1 MLAKKRGDLAIAY
14 DFQAMFFMLKEQKIG
29 KKIEK
34 VPVDLGFDI
43 PMHYMVGKESPK
55 WKWTVKKFDEELRKM
70 KESGEFQKLWNFE
83 KYLKEHPEMFDL
95 L

>member
-1 MLAKKRGDLAIAY
+1 
-14 DFQAMFFMLKEQKIG
+14 
-29 KKIEK
+29 
-34 VPVDLGFDI
+34 
-43 PMHYMVGKESPK
+43 MHYMVGKKSSQ
-55 WKWTVKKFDEELRKM
+55 WKWTVKKFDEELIKM